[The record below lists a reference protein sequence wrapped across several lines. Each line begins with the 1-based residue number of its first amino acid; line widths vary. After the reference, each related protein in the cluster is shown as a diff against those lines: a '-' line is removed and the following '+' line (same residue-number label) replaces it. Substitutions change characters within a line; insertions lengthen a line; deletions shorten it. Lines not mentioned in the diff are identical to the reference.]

1 MRRFALAL
9 AATVLG
15 TGCISSTTTDLP
27 PTPSGTATF
36 FWQFRDFTGAI
47 AGDYT
52 ATHPGCSA
60 AGVTDVRVTVFS
72 GNVVDLKLP
81 CQDPTNGL
89 PGAVTDPIAAGTWS
103 YTLTAYRLQD
113 PVFSVDGVV
122 TIQANADIPV
132 DTTLSV
138 VTPAPLTLY
147 YFLGGSATPT
157 CSAQAGGFVY
167 PITSVE
173 YELWD
178 SPSSVGQPGHSP
190 ISIAAG
196 SSALACSTVSNGFTI
211 PGLTAGGQYYL
222 RYLEAWS
229 TSYSGTTPVFGICG
243 QTVYNDGF
251 PVDLNVFAATAACP

>member
-36 FWQFRDFTGAI
+36 FWQFRDFTGAT
-47 AGDYT
+47 AGDYS
-52 ATHPGCSA
+52 AAHSGCSA

-72 GNVVDLKLP
+72 GSVVAFDLKLP

-122 TIQANADIPV
+122 TIPANADIPV

-138 VTPAPLTLY
+138 VTPAPLTMY
-147 YFLGGSATPT
+147 YLFGGSATPT
-157 CSAQAGGFVY
+157 CSAQAGGYVY

-173 YELWD
+173 YELYN
-178 SPSSVGQPGHSP
+178 SANVLVSS
-190 ISIAAG
+190 AAG
-196 SSALACSTVSNGFTI
+196 SSALACSTASNGFTI
-211 PGLTAGGQYYL
+211 PGLTAGAQYTL

-229 TSYSGTTPVFGICG
+229 TSYSNTTPVFGICN
-243 QTVYNDGF
+243 QPVYNDGF
-251 PVDLNVFAATAACP
+251 PVDLNVPAATAACP